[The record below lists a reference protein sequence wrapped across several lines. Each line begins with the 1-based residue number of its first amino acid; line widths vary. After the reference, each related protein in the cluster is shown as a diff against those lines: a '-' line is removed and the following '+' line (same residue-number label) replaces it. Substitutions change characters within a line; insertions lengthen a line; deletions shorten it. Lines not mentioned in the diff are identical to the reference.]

1 MLELGVTAKDKGTMH
16 LNSSNLCSGL
26 LNFVDFNFKNDSGST
41 KISQYIL
48 RLFCGT
54 HGDYGAQMSHIVF
67 PVKIF
72 LERAY
77 SSVNIRGVCYSYRAT
92 AYKYFVDDI
101 KSYPELL
108 KLKILKFNRTLYSF
122 ESYYFRDARGLYAN
136 LELYKY
142 ICRLSPL
149 FCLTDT
155 SNVLI
160 CSKLKETG
168 AVDYY

>member
-1 MLELGVTAKDKGTMH
+1 
-16 LNSSNLCSGL
+16 
-26 LNFVDFNFKNDSGST
+26 
-41 KISQYIL
+41 
-48 RLFCGT
+48 LFCGT
-54 HGDYGAQMSHIVF
+54 HGDYGAQVSHIVF

-77 SSVNIRGVCYSYRAT
+77 SSVNIRGVCYSYRVA

-108 KLKILKFNRTLYSF
+108 KLKILKFNKTLHNF
-122 ESYYFRDARGLYAN
+122 ENYYFRDIRGSYTHS
-136 LELYKY
+136 ELYKY

-155 SNVLI
+155 SNVLL
-160 CSKLKETG
+160 CSKLNEVK
-168 AVDYY
+168 VFDYY